1 MTSHLRVVFCTH
13 DSPTS
18 IGGPFTWL
26 RRLLPS
32 LRECGID
39 CRVLALTHFGGTGP
53 LVEGLRAD
61 GFDVQSVDCHERTV
75 DDVRWILSRL
85 QDQVPQVFVPNFVVA
100 AYYAARWLKAAGAAT
115 VAVLH
120 SDDAFYRAIQQEF
133 VRGVV
138 SQRVTDVVCVSEKLL
153 DEVKAG
159 VVQNCPNACYI
170 PYGVNVPKPVTRDY
184 AHRIRIAYV
193 GRFAEEQKRISL
205 VGRSLDLA
213 CRQVPGVEAV
223 MYGDGPDRAVVSTL
237 LEVERS
243 DSRVVL
249 GGVIANDKVQSELLQ
264 CDAIMLMS
272 DYEGLPI
279 ALLEGMACGC
289 VPICRN
295 MNSGIPQLVQHGKTG
310 LLVSESPES
319 FVAAVRWLSDNPTQA
334 GKLSLEARQLISQA
348 YSQKKSAGEWARL
361 LLQNCDLRPARL
373 VIPRKLTLPKANPVL
388 ESDEKRKLPEPQWRR
403 KIRKLRIRL
412 GSLRRGLLKRINH
425 SDETP
430 GAAD

>member
-100 AYYAARWLKAAGAAT
+100 AYYAARWLKTAGAAT
-115 VAVLH
+115 IGVLH
-120 SDDAFYRAIQQEF
+120 SDDLFYRAIQQEF
-133 VRGVV
+133 LFGAEEFRL
-138 SQRVTDVVCVSEKLL
+138 TDVVCVSEKLHQ
-153 DEVKAG
+153 EVVTAVPLKA
-159 VVQNCPNACYI
+159 ASTYI
-170 PYGVNVPKPVTRDY
+170 PMGADIPPAVSRDY
-184 AHRIRIAYV
+184 SRRLRIAYA
-193 GRFAEEQKRISL
+193 GRLAEEQKRISL
-205 VGRSLDLA
+205 VVRSLDLA
-213 CRQVPGVEAV
+213 CRDVTGVEAV
-223 MYGDGPDRAVVSTL
+223 IFGDGPDRGN
-237 LEVERS
+237 VERFLREERP
-243 DSRVVL
+243 DSSVVL
-249 GGVIANDKVQSELLQ
+249 AGAIASHRVQDELLQ

-319 FVAAVRWLSDNPTQA
+319 FVAAVRWLRDNPAQA
-334 GKLSLEARQLISQA
+334 GKLSLEARQLISEA

-361 LLQNCDLRPARL
+361 LLQNCELRPARL

>member
-115 VAVLH
+115 IGVLH
-120 SDDAFYRAIQQEF
+120 SDDLFYRAIQQEF
-133 VRGVV
+133 LFGAEEFRL
-138 SQRVTDVVCVSEKLL
+138 TDVVCVSEKLHQ
-153 DEVKAG
+153 EVVTAVPLKA
-159 VVQNCPNACYI
+159 ASTYI
-170 PYGVNVPKPVTRDY
+170 PMGADIPPAVSRDY
-184 AHRIRIAYV
+184 SRRLRIAYA
-193 GRFAEEQKRISL
+193 GRLAEEQKRISL
-205 VGRSLDLA
+205 VVRSLDLA
-213 CRQVPGVEAV
+213 CRDVTGVEAV
-223 MYGDGPDRAVVSTL
+223 IFGDGPDRGN
-237 LEVERS
+237 VERFLREERP
-243 DSRVVL
+243 DSSVVL
-249 GGVIANDKVQSELLQ
+249 AGAIASHRVQDELLL

-319 FVAAVRWLSDNPTQA
+319 FVAAVRWLSDNPAQA
-334 GKLSLEARQLISQA
+334 KLLADAARNLVRNR
-348 YSQKKSAGEWARL
+348 YSHDYSVKCWTGL
-361 LLQNCDLRPARL
+361 LHEHASRPLRGLR
-373 VIPRKLTLPKANPVL
+373 IPG
-388 ESDEKRKLPEPQWRR
+388 
-403 KIRKLRIRL
+403 RIRL
-412 GSLRRGLLKRINH
+412 PASNSNLESADRRKPPEPPWRRRLRRIRMLLGALRRRFLDPGPSN
-425 SDETP
+425 ET
-430 GAAD
+430 

>member
-13 DSPTS
+13 DSPSS

-85 QDQVPQVFVPNFVVA
+85 QDEVPQVFVPNFVVA

-334 GKLSLEARQLISQA
+334 QLLSDAARNLVRNR
-348 YSQKKSAGEWARL
+348 YSHEHSVKCWTGL
-361 LLQNCDLRPARL
+361 LHEHASRPLRGLRSPG
-373 VIPRKLTLPKANPVL
+373 
-388 ESDEKRKLPEPQWRR
+388 
-403 KIRKLRIRL
+403 RIRL
-412 GSLRRGLLKRINH
+412 PASNSNRESADRRKPPEPPWRRRLRRIRMQLGALRRRFLDPGPSN
-425 SDETP
+425 ET
-430 GAAD
+430 

>member
-133 VRGVV
+133 VRGIV

-153 DEVKAG
+153 DEVQAG
-159 VVQNCPNACYI
+159 AVLNYPNACYI
-170 PYGVNVPKPVTRDY
+170 PYGVNVPKAVTRDY

-310 LLVSESPES
+310 LLVSESPEG
-319 FVAAVRWLSDNPTQA
+319 FVGAVRWLSDNPA
-334 GKLSLEARQLISQA
+334 EAKLLSDAARNLVRNR
-348 YSQKKSAGEWARL
+348 YSHEHSVKCWTGL
-361 LLQNCDLRPARL
+361 LTEHASRPLRGLR
-373 VIPRKLTLPKANPVL
+373 IPT
-388 ESDEKRKLPEPQWRR
+388 
-403 KIRKLRIRL
+403 RIRL
-412 GSLRRGLLKRINH
+412 PAGNSNLESADRRRPPEPAWSRRLRRIRMLLGALRRRFLDPGPSN
-425 SDETP
+425 ET
-430 GAAD
+430 

>member
-85 QDQVPQVFVPNFVVA
+85 QDEVPQVFVPNFVVA

-153 DEVKAG
+153 DEVQAAA
-159 VVQNCPNACYI
+159 VQNYPNACYI

-193 GRFAEEQKRISL
+193 GRFAEEQKCISL

-223 MYGDGPDRAVVSTL
+223 MYGDGPDRVVVSTL

-319 FVAAVRWLSDNPTQA
+319 FVAAVRWLSDNPAQA
-334 GKLSLEARQLISQA
+334 QLLADAARDLVRNR
-348 YSQKKSAGEWARL
+348 YSHEHSVKCWTGL
-361 LLQNCDLRPARL
+361 LNEHASRHLRGLR
-373 VIPRKLTLPKANPVL
+373 IPG
-388 ESDEKRKLPEPQWRR
+388 
-403 KIRKLRIRL
+403 RIRL
-412 GSLRRGLLKRINH
+412 PASNSNLESADRRKPPEPGWRRRLRRIRMQLGALRRRFLNAGP
-425 SDETP
+425 SNET
-430 GAAD
+430 